1 MRRMSPEQPSRP
13 ATGVPTPLAAP
24 PVAASAEPRQ
34 WTSAAIL
41 CGGREALIEHVG
53 AVYRLR
59 LTSSGKLILTK

>member
-1 MRRMSPEQPSRP
+1 MRRMLPEPPPP
-13 ATGVPTPLAAP
+13 APTP
-24 PVAASAEPRQ
+24 AASPPTVPACEPRQ

-41 CGGREALIEHVG
+41 GDGREALIEHVG

>member
-1 MRRMSPEQPSRP
+1 MRRMLPEPP
-13 ATGVPTPLAAP
+13 PLAPTP
-24 PVAASAEPRQ
+24 AASPPTVPAACEPRQ

-41 CGGREALIEHVG
+41 GDGREALIEHVG

>member
-1 MRRMSPEQPSRP
+1 MRRMVPEQPPRP
-13 ATGVPTPLAAP
+13 FPTPPVSPSGVPG
-24 PVAASAEPRQ
+24 AEPKQ

-41 CGGREALIEHVG
+41 GDGREALIEHVG